1 MFPSTE
7 IGLSYAHVQ
16 IDGKITMWYIQTCM
30 PPKRKNASKLNGQSK
45 LKYINTCVSNL
56 IESLPR
62 QTFDLLTL
70 SEFES
75 NSQCSILNIKEDDM
89 RKKKAK
95 TTNISCELSSSQP
108 IQINDFF
115 LGIIPRHANIHVRC
129 AFCGI
134 SIPSINSTFVGQPQ
148 ARKRYTPIC
157 GPCSVS

>member
-1 MFPSTE
+1 
-7 IGLSYAHVQ
+7 
-16 IDGKITMWYIQTCM
+16 M
-30 PPKRKNASKLNGQSK
+30 PPKRKNVSKINSQSK

-70 SEFES
+70 SEFET
-75 NSQCSILNIKEDDM
+75 NAPCSVLNIRDDNH

-95 TTNISCELSSSQP
+95 TTNISCELSSKQP

-115 LGIIPRHANIHVRC
+115 LAIIPRHPNINVRC

-134 SIPSINSTFVGQPQ
+134 SVPSVSTTFVGQPQ

-157 GPCSVS
+157 DPCNGTNVNTTRASSAVSASV